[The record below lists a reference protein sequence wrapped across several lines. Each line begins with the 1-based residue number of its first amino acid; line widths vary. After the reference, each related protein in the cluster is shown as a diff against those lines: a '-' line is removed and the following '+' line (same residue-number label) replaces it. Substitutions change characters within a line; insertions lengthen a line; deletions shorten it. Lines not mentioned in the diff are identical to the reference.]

1 MILKK
6 TDLAAVRNANMR
18 IIKNKDG
25 DYSPSDIARASRVII
40 QLKQIELKIESLA
53 DKTLPGKRV
62 VPSQSVFDGEP
73 LIFSL
78 DHLTR
83 SVS

>member
-6 TDLAAVRNANMR
+6 TDLSAIRNANMR
-18 IIKNKDG
+18 IIKNRG
-25 DYSPSDIARASRVII
+25 GGYSPTDIARASRVII
-40 QLKQIELKIESLA
+40 QLKQIELKIESLT

-62 VPSQSVFDGEP
+62 VPSQPVFDGPP

-78 DHLTR
+78 DHLTKK
-83 SVS
+83 VD

>member
-1 MILKK
+1 MVLKK
-6 TDLAAVRNANMR
+6 TDLAAVRAANMR

-25 DYSPSDIARASRVII
+25 DYSPSDIARASRVIV
-40 QLKQIELKIESLA
+40 QLKQIELKIESFA

-62 VPSQSVFDGEP
+62 VPSQPAFDGEP

>member
-1 MILKK
+1 MVLKK

-25 DYSPSDIARASRVII
+25 GYSPTDIARASRII
-40 QLKQIELKIESLA
+40 NQLKQIELKIESFA
-53 DKTLPGKRV
+53 DKALPGKRV
-62 VPSQSVFDGEP
+62 VPSQPVFDGEP

-78 DHLTR
+78 DHLTK
-83 SVS
+83 SVN

>member
-1 MILKK
+1 MVLKK
-6 TDLAAVRNANMR
+6 TDLVAIRNANMR

-25 DYSPSDIARASRVII
+25 DYSSSDIARASRVII
-40 QLKQIELKIESLA
+40 QLKQIELKIESLT

-62 VPSQSVFDGEP
+62 VPVQPVFDGEP

-78 DHLTR
+78 DHLTKK
-83 SVS
+83 VD